1 MLIDRMADHPE
12 EFHGYGRFSAY
23 LGLALVPEH
32 TAERAHSG
40 MTDEDAEAIRQAWTK
55 VNAPKFTEEIIKII
69 MSPPKEEFTEAMRL
83 DSSGQLGI
91 GNHQSRFGTGW
102 VDPKSLYG
110 HPAINPAQNAISPYQ
125 NQLAL
130 QGLQLSNITVS
141 KPEEQPKGF
150 FARIVDK
157 AGF

>member
-32 TAERAHSG
+32 TAGRAHSG
-40 MTDEDAEAIRQAWTK
+40 MTEEDAEAIRQAWTK
-55 VNAPKFTEEIIKII
+55 VNAPKFTEEIIKAI
-69 MSPPKEEFTEAMRL
+69 MSPPKEEPALLNKGRISTGVWTDPRAIY
-83 DSSGQLGI
+83 GQQG
-91 GNHQSRFGTGW
+91 
-102 VDPKSLYG
+102 
-110 HPAINPAQNAISPYQ
+110 AIHTYPNQLQ

-130 QGLQLSNITVS
+130 QGLQFRNNTVP
-141 KPEEQPKGF
+141 KPEEQPKGL

>member
-12 EFHGYGRFSAY
+12 EFEHYGRFSQY
-23 LGLALVPEH
+23 INMALIPNSM
-32 TAERAHSG
+32 ERAHSG

-55 VNAPKFTEEIIKII
+55 VNVPKFTEEIIKII
-69 MSPPKEEFTEAMRL
+69 MSPPKEEQSAQWA
-83 DSSGQLGI
+83 SVGGI
-91 GNHQSRFGTGW
+91 YHGGW
-102 VDPKSLYG
+102 TDQKSLHG
-110 HPAINPAQNAISPYQ
+110 HLAINPAQNAISPAQNAISPYQ

-130 QGLQLSNITVS
+130 QGLQFRNKTVS
-141 KPEEQPKGF
+141 KPEEQPKGL